1 VFEPNRTQMA
11 ESSEHII
18 ESTIEQP
25 KGGATKATRGRPPAE
40 FYAKSMPTQ
49 SNFSIAGNYYHERCL
64 QLEGQLNDANRKNQQ
79 ITDELFQARK
89 DLSQDKTELLLA
101 HQNEIARLKE
111 EFRDKLDGLKE
122 VNNSKVSEL
131 EKTIDQLDREQFR
144 KDLEYQTSQQ
154 SPGNQ
159 LAEHFIKKTPD
170 LLDTIG
176 GVISIIAGQRHGLGP
191 IGMTS
196 NPDFNA
202 SHSYEKHPSETS
214 DSISV
219 EDDSINQPST
229 ESKDTAHKKEQKEDL
244 ESPNTNQ

>member
-1 VFEPNRTQMA
+1 MA
-11 ESSEHII
+11 ETSEHIND
-18 ESTIEQP
+18 STIEQP

-40 FYAKSMPTQ
+40 FYSNSMHGQP
-49 SNFSIAGNYYHERCL
+49 SFSVAGNYYHERCL

-111 EFRDKLDGLKE
+111 ESRDKVDGLKE
-122 VNNSKVSEL
+122 TYQTKISVL
-131 EKTIDQLDREQFR
+131 EKEIEQLDREQFK

-159 LAEHFIKKTPD
+159 LTEHFLKKAPD
-170 LLDTIG
+170 LIDTFG

-191 IGMTS
+191 FGMTS
-196 NPDFNA
+196 TPDVNT
-202 SHSYEKHPSETS
+202 SHTFETHPSETS
-214 DSISV
+214 ESTADEEDSIH
-219 EDDSINQPST
+219 QGPT
-229 ESKDTAHKKEQKEDL
+229 ESQDTAPKKQQSKNL
-244 ESPNTNQ
+244 ENSNTGQ